1 MNAILKSSQFAKR
14 STALFL
20 AGLVIFLSLAGSSPA
35 LHKLIHA
42 DAGEADHNCVIT
54 LFAHGHVAAAEL
66 APIVA
71 GLIVLFGGVVLL
83 AENFVLSPAA
93 YRYSASRA
101 PPVLPT

>member
-1 MNAILKSSQFAKR
+1 VNAIWKHSQFAKR

-35 LHKLIHA
+35 LHKLIHS

-54 LFAHGHVAAAEL
+54 LFAHGHVAAADL

-83 AENFVLSPAA
+83 AENFVLSPAE

-101 PPVLPT
+101 PPVRPT